1 MKRKLLFAALCVV
14 SALGQLRAQT
24 DVTSTYIT
32 NPSFEADGSKTA
44 SNGALTMTG
53 WIQSDPTNQFNN
65 TGFYDSSANP
75 PTQGTITVTPSNG
88 DYYLFFRKGWAQA
101 TYTFTTSEAKEL
113 PAGFYSLSVDY
124 KMVEGY
130 DDKEN
135 NKTKVTISAKNG
147 DTVLGTATGTTK
159 TNVKGGSNYT
169 YLNSAE
175 WSTVTAN
182 FKLDAATSTN
192 FVIGLEAGGQRRSDF
207 VVDNVRLTYWPMP
220 SSPWGAGEFYLKNVK
235 ENQYLAPG
243 RSWGTHA
250 IVSDVPSPFTIGVE
264 AAGYTFESRVS
275 NGGSNY
281 YLNGLYCDG
290 AKVAWIVKEVSTG
303 VYALTQDGTNYLASN
318 GAGAEV
324 NTVTDNTNA
333 AAQWTLVS
341 KSDYLAT
348 FAAATK
354 ANPVSAT
361 GLIKDQNFGRNNRD
375 FSSWTVTS
383 GGGEAKKAGAEDNM
397 NWQQWNSTFDIN
409 QTVSDLPAG
418 LYSMKVQGFYRPGAN
433 NTSSTDQNSYIYAGD
448 ETPVAIQLVSS
459 NGAASAD
466 ASTGRDTENTNT
478 GSSVFVPNSQG
489 SASKAFSAGLYD
501 SNELSNILVTDGT
514 LKIGAKCETNVG
526 NAWTVIDN
534 FRLFYYGPT
543 ISTTAV
549 ALPDGGAMTADTWY
563 YFDIASDATYDLA
576 LTTLS
581 DIVYTKETKVLV
593 EDAATVNDHF
603 AQVDELALT
612 AGRYYVKSA
621 TDQSL
626 VVTAHAKVY
635 EVGEATV
642 SLADNAY
649 LQSISTVTFTY
660 ASANTNDGEAS
671 LAIVDGEAVATL
683 TDNATSAVMNG
694 TLSSSGNVLTAT
706 FSGDL
711 TVGHTYTLALP
722 ANVFGYAGQALNA
735 AISQTVNTP
744 AIFDGIFFLRTSDG
758 KYASRGGNY
767 NTRAMIDEFGLPMHL
782 QTNAEGK
789 SEFIMVDSYFHLF
802 DAGSGNVY
810 TDNNSNPYWEI
821 AAVSGGYTIKNIN
834 DNGSNGKYLGI
845 QDNHLQSVDD
855 SYVWTLEPA
864 SEHKTNVEPLKD
876 AQAAAAATAAG
887 ITATTKAELAT
898 EVAANYNAVPVTI
911 TGVNSFQEEYQ
922 VGAGSE
928 YAGNGH
934 TTFTETVEGLTPGL
948 YKLTVKAFHRMTWNP
963 DVESASGV
971 SSNVYVFAGNVKT
984 QICSVFDAPAATPWV
999 SGNDYQDAN
1008 GKFYPNNPTGAG
1020 AAFDAGNYENEVW
1033 VYVTGTSLTFG
1044 IFNPN
1049 RLGNDGSRGAW
1060 LTYRDFTL
1068 TRYQNKNITIAETA
1082 TEAPEEGT
1090 GMNVTLTRT
1099 LKGGQW
1105 NGFSVPFDFTIA
1117 GSALEGAEVKEFAS
1131 VIDNEIALQDATAI
1145 VAGNPYLVKP
1155 ENDVVNPTFEGVTVT
1170 AATDVVKGEGD
1181 YTFQA
1186 HLYATDLATN
1196 GSVAY
1201 MSTTDS
1207 KIKKLT
1213 SGSIKGLRAIFNI
1226 PKSSNAK
1233 ALVVRFD
1240 NTPTGILAVD
1250 AEGNVYEGAIYNLAG
1265 QKLNAPVKGINII
1278 GGKKVV
1284 VK

>member
-1 MKRKLLFAALCVV
+1 MKRIRLLLTACALLISAFAN
-14 SALGQLRAQT
+14 AQT

-32 NPSFEADGSKTA
+32 NPSFESDGKITA
-44 SNGALTMTG
+44 SNAALTITG
-53 WIQSDPTNQFNN
+53 WTQSDPTSSYNN
-65 TGFYDSSANP
+65 TGTYNSTDNP
-75 PTQGTITVTPSNG
+75 PTQGTITVTPSDG
-88 DYYLFFRKGWAQA
+88 DYYLFFRKGWAQN
-101 TYTFTTSEAKEL
+101 TYTFTTSEEMEL
-113 PAGFYSLSVDY
+113 PAGFYTLSVDY

-130 DDKEN
+130 DNTQN
-135 NKTKVTISAKNG
+135 NNTKVIISAKNG

-159 TNVKGGSNYT
+159 TNVKGGSDYT
-169 YLNSAE
+169 YLNTAD

-182 FKLDAATSTN
+182 FRLDAATNTK
-192 FVIGLEAGGQRRSDF
+192 FVISLQAGGQRRSDF

-220 SSPWGAGEFYLKNVK
+220 SSPWAAGEFYLKNVK

-243 RSWGTHA
+243 LSWGTHA

-264 AAGYTFESRVS
+264 AAGYTLESRVS

-281 YLNGLYCDG
+281 YLNGVYCDG
-290 AKVAWIVKEVSTG
+290 AKAAWIVKEVSTG

-318 GAGAEV
+318 GAGAELV
-324 NTVTDNTNA
+324 NTVTDYANT

-375 FSSWTVTS
+375 FSSSWSVTS
-383 GGGEAKKAGAEDNM
+383 GGGEAKKAGADDNM

-409 QTVSDLPAG
+409 QTVNDLPSG

-433 NTSSTDQNSYIYAGD
+433 NTVSTAQNSFIYAGD
-448 ETPVAIQLVSS
+448 EAPVAIQLVSS
-459 NGAASAD
+459 DGAASAD

-478 GSSVFVPNSQG
+478 GSSVFVPNSQNN
-489 SASKAFSAGLYD
+489 ASKAFSAGLYD

-534 FRLFYYGPT
+534 FRLYYYGPT

-593 EDAATVNDHF
+593 EDAATVTDQF
-603 AQVDELALT
+603 AKVDELELT

-621 TDQSL
+621 SNQSL
-626 VVTAHAKVY
+626 VVTAHAYVY
-635 EVGEATV
+635 VVGDATV
-642 SLADNAY
+642 SIADNAY

-660 ASANTNDGEAS
+660 ASANTNDGDAS
-671 LAIVDGEAVATL
+671 LAIVDGAAFATL

-694 TLSSSGNVLTAT
+694 TLSASGNVLTAT

-722 ANVFGYAGQALNA
+722 ANVFGYAGQSLNTA
-735 AISQTVNTP
+735 VNQTVNTP
-744 AIFDGIFFLRTSDG
+744 AIFDGIFFLRTSED

-767 NTRAMIDEFGLPMHL
+767 NTRAIIDEFGLPMHL
-782 QTNAEGK
+782 RTGVDGK

-802 DAGSGNVY
+802 DAGSGTVY

-821 AAVSGGYTIKNIN
+821 AAVAGGYSIKNIN
-834 DNGSNGKYLGI
+834 NNGSNGKYLGI
-845 QDNHLQSVDD
+845 EDGHLQSVND

-864 SEHKTNVEPLKD
+864 SEHTANVELLKD
-876 AQAAAAATAAG
+876 AQAEVAATAAG
-887 ITATTKAELAT
+887 ISASTKAALAA
-898 EVAANYNAVPVTI
+898 EVDANYNAVPVTI
-911 TGVNSFQEEYQ
+911 TGVDAIREEYQ
-922 VGAGSE
+922 VGAGNE

-934 TTFTETVEGLTPGL
+934 IVFTETVDGLTPGL
-948 YKLTVKAFHRMTWNP
+948 YKLTVKALHRMTWYA
-963 DVESASGV
+963 DVESASGAR
-971 SSNVYVFAGNVKT
+971 SNVYVFAGEAKT
-984 QICSVFDAPAATPWV
+984 QIYSPFDAPAALAWV
-999 SGNDYQDAN
+999 TGNDHQDAG
-1008 GKFYPNNPTGAG
+1008 GKFYPNNLTGAG
-1020 AAFDAGNYENEVW
+1020 AAFDADNYVNEVW
-1033 VYVTGTSLTFG
+1033 VYVSGNSLTFG

-1068 TRYQNKNITIAETA
+1068 TRYEQTEANMAIGGAKYATFVAPFDVKIPDGVTANTIEDDAIRKDGVLTLTDVETIIPANTPVVVSSESTVDETFRGKEADGTTDRPKVGLLTGVYEATPAPVDSYVLLNKNGAAFYHVQDGEQPTVGANRAYLTV
-1082 TEAPEEGT
+1082 PEGNGVKAFFFPGT
-1090 GMNVTLTRT
+1090 T
-1099 LKGGQW
+1099 
-1105 NGFSVPFDFTIA
+1105 
-1117 GSALEGAEVKEFAS
+1117 
-1131 VIDNEIALQDATAI
+1131 TAI
-1145 VAGNPYLVKP
+1145 QGVFSEMANGNIYDLQGRKVQKMQ
-1155 ENDVVNPTFEGVTVT
+1155 
-1170 AATDVVKGEGD
+1170 KGD
-1181 YTFQA
+1181 
-1186 HLYATDLATN
+1186 
-1196 GSVAY
+1196 
-1201 MSTTDS
+1201 
-1207 KIKKLT
+1207 
-1213 SGSIKGLRAIFNI
+1213 
-1226 PKSSNAK
+1226 
-1233 ALVVRFD
+1233 
-1240 NTPTGILAVD
+1240 
-1250 AEGNVYEGAIYNLAG
+1250 IYVING
-1265 QKLNAPVKGINII
+1265 QKVTIK
-1278 GGKKVV
+1278 
-1284 VK
+1284 